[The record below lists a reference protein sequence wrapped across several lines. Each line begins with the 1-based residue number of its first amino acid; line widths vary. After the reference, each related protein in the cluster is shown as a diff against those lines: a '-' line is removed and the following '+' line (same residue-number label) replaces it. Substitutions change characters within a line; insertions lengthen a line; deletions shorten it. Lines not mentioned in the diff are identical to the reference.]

1 MAKVTPIKCNTVV
14 DSKHKE
20 EKPMWPRAL
29 LSVQFSLCILKMTP
43 HKCGYQNWLSYLSPR
58 ESGHFP
64 EHSAV
69 LKDSARLL
77 RGFICYVFTS
87 FPSKLNPNCYSTLRI
102 HHMESLKIQPIP
114 HYLTFLNEECVFF
127 SFLYFHNSKGD

>member
-1 MAKVTPIKCNTVV
+1 MVNSTFLAKLF
-14 DSKHKE
+14 
-20 EKPMWPRAL
+20 KPNGVRPL
-29 LSVQFSLCILKMTP
+29 
-43 HKCGYQNWLSYLSPR
+43 
-58 ESGHFP
+58 P

-69 LKDSARLL
+69 LKDSAGLFH
-77 RGFICYVFTS
+77 GFICYIFTS

-114 HYLTFLNEECVFF
+114 HYLTFLNEEGIFF